1 MSYGTNRR
9 PDPGKIGGSGN
20 AGDFNIEG
28 TWLCSDGSEALIFE
42 QQKMT
47 SGVQEYMCRINMAN
61 GTRGTMRTM
70 NSQKTVMRILAGK
83 TSRGTLADN
92 VMTWKDGTT
101 WTLMSAERSRSAPPF
116 GAAPQQKVDRKTM
129 QKPNLD
135 WDHVL
140 NKPKNGGTTPEA
152 GDTRQNTNQHII
164 KIENQTDAPPMVN
177 KKSKTKK
184 PDGVTPVE
192 VELGVVSSN
201 SPTYGGP
208 DAVPES
214 PKSAIYDTW
223 SNLEMQAAEQTM
235 YLEELIEENAQYSG
249 YLKSQVADQS
259 LGNVDFEGATVRQK
273 EIYRILDNLETQ
285 RKKIDREVDEPELL
299 EAALQNR
306 NLMLNKMK
314 EYAQG
319 ISDAV
324 TNKDGAEMARKEE
337 RYEMAYF
344 DLMELNKVIANYEFE
359 RVKQYKAKIEFA
371 EKFYDKDKT
380 YDEFKKFWL
389 KVFGVKLQELL
400 FEDCMMGYNLLE
412 EDKRKQMVTFEM
424 FLMFLAHE
432 HEVESAAEA
441 LNLIKD
447 NQRMAAHF
455 EQERYKTR
463 KLCFFVFL
471 WISLLIYLVVHQ
483 GGTQY
488 RYLQTKG
495 VRQVLFETI
504 ENDHQFEHTTNV
516 GLMWIFLKKVLVP
529 FLYGTKEYMSFG
541 EGETD
546 ISGYTD
552 EGGEFGIQQAVNPY
566 LLGGVRL
573 RQIRLK
579 GKDCSNI
586 GSGNDYFR
594 CTEAR
599 EYDESDW
606 TLAEDDVIQWQSK
619 SDLDEQTYEYPWTT
633 TYFQGSGYAVDLAP
647 FNDYTLCPSV
657 DDDGNMPDDAPEGC
671 AEHCTVWAAGDGWDE
686 GGAVPLAQCKVLA
699 RLQDLHDKMFVD
711 DKTRVLFID
720 FNLYNPSQELHT
732 VARLQF
738 EFALGTVYPSM
749 NIATVNF
756 FAWKNEGAYFFQF
769 GFIALSAVFVLLH
782 MAEMLFNMRVLGGPA
797 WFPACCGCPND
808 GKIPVHLSKHEML
821 LSGKNTLS
829 FMEWNPSQGVLKLA
843 LGKTTGLRV
852 MLSQENLTRMVQRS
866 LERIVCKDKPA
877 GSIKVTKV
885 TPDATD
891 HGGVDVL
898 LDISGLPEQ
907 SLEHKKQSSRRRNK
921 RSKNKEKGG
930 FCKKAVY
937 PVGHLTFEE
946 HEKVI
951 FRLLA
956 EDLEANLDT
965 DQYLQAAVVL
975 VRRDLTGKDFI
986 FGNGITILYSS
997 FWSLLDL
1004 LLCILLIIF
1013 IVWDTVSFFNI
1024 DEDEL
1029 VQVDKF
1035 KSFRAIYYNY
1045 EWELLICFMVTWCA
1059 TLKLIQ
1065 ALMSINKHVS
1075 MFWSMLKKSSGHL
1088 LNFLV
1093 LLFVIVLTFAMS
1105 GWALFSGQLE
1115 EFRTIP
1121 WTIYNLLNFTFDSL
1135 FFEEV
1140 IHASFLGI
1148 IYYVAWGVLMPFIL
1162 INVFIAILMTAWD
1175 ETVTEHDLSSMS
1187 PENNNKKRGLL
1198 AKLFPFFENKVV
1210 EGDIQKMGPQ
1220 ASLTDPKH
1228 WRKVYPAGC
1237 PKRKLMSYLEQQ
1249 LGIKPEDAEQ
1259 IIRFVDT
1266 DDSGTF
1272 EWHELNDAL
1281 KNLKPS
1287 LENSLI
1293 PMTRLQTKTLRK
1305 EQLLLKEHLEK
1316 VTGKLEN
1323 MAPEDQAQNDTGM
1336 TMKEQIEMLNQ
1347 KIDTLTDLTASIMRQ
1362 V

>member
-1 MSYGTNRR
+1 
-9 PDPGKIGGSGN
+9 
-20 AGDFNIEG
+20 
-28 TWLCSDGSEALIFE
+28 
-42 QQKMT
+42 MT

-70 NSQKTVMRILAGK
+70 NNQKTVMRILGGK
-83 TSRGTLADN
+83 TSRGSLADN

-101 WTLMSAERSRSAPPF
+101 WTRMSAERSRSAPPYGVAKGIVSPRKALF
-116 GAAPQQKVDRKTM
+116 ARPHQKVDRQTM
-129 QKPNLD
+129 QKPKVN

-140 NKPKNGGTTPEA
+140 KPKNGGTTPAEA
-152 GDTRQNTNQHII
+152 GDTRQNNNQHII

-177 KKSKTKK
+177 NRTKTRK
-184 PDGVTPVE
+184 PGNVTPVE

-201 SPTYGGP
+201 SPTYGGTI
-208 DAVPES
+208 AAPES
-214 PKSAIYDTW
+214 PKSAMYDTW
-223 SNLEMQAAEQTM
+223 SNLEMQAAEQIM
-235 YLEELIEENAQYSG
+235 FLEELIEENAHYSN

-259 LGNVDFEGATVRQK
+259 LGNVDFEGATKRQK

-324 TNKDGAEMARKEE
+324 GNKDGAEMARKEE

-371 EKFYDKDKT
+371 EKFYEKDKT
-380 YDEFKKFWL
+380 YDEFKKFWF

-447 NQRMAAHF
+447 NQRMEAHF

-471 WISLLIYLVVHQ
+471 WVALLIYLIVHQ

-516 GLMWIFLKKVLVP
+516 GLMWIFLKKVVVP

-546 ISGYTD
+546 ISGYTKED
-552 EGGEFGIQQAVNPY
+552 FGVQQAVNPY

-573 RQIRLK
+573 RQVRLK

-586 GSGNDYFR
+586 GEGHPYFLCQSR
-594 CTEAR
+594 D
-599 EYDESDW
+599 YDESDW
-606 TLAEDDVIQWQSK
+606 TMPDGTEIPFRSK
-619 SDLDEQTYEYPWTT
+619 DDLDEQTYEFPWTT
-633 TYFQGSGYAVDLAP
+633 TTFPGGGYAVDLVP
-647 FNDYTLCPSV
+647 FNNYDLCTGE
-657 DDDGNMPDDAPEGC
+657 DGDPDGCDAC
-671 AEHCTVWAAGDGWDE
+671 DFDSMGDTGHAE
-686 GGAVPLAQCKVLA
+686 GGAVPLQQCLA
-699 RLQDLHDKMFVD
+699 LNTIQQLHDGMFVD
-711 DKTRVLFID
+711 DKTRVLFVD

-732 VARLQF
+732 VARMQF
-738 EFALGTVYPSM
+738 EFAFGTVYPSM
-749 NIATVNF
+749 NIATINF
-756 FAWKNEGAYFFQF
+756 FAWKNEGYYFWQF
-769 GFIALSAVFVLLH
+769 GFIALSAAFIFLH
-782 MAEMLFNMRVLGGPA
+782 LYEIYYNMKVLGGPA
-797 WFPACCGCPND
+797 WFPKFCGCPND

-866 LERIVCKDKPA
+866 LERIVAKDKPA

-885 TPDATD
+885 TPNATD

-898 LDISGLPEQ
+898 LHISGLPEQ
-907 SLEHKKQSSRRRNK
+907 SLEHKKQSNRRRTK
-921 RSKNKEKGG
+921 RSKSQEKGSM
-930 FCKKAVY
+930 CAKPVY
-937 PVGHLTFEE
+937 PIGHLTFEE
-946 HEKVI
+946 HEKFI

-956 EDLEANLDT
+956 EDLEGNLDT
-965 DQYLQAAVVL
+965 DQHLQAAVVL
-975 VRRDLTGKDFI
+975 VRRDLTGWDYV
-986 FGNGITILYSS
+986 FGNGLTILYSS

-1004 LLCILLIIF
+1004 ILCLLLIVF
-1013 IVWDTVSFFNI
+1013 IVWDTTSFFNI
-1024 DEDEL
+1024 DEDDF
-1029 VQVDKF
+1029 VQVNKF
-1035 KSFRAIYYNY
+1035 KSFRAIFYNY
-1045 EWELLICFMVTWCA
+1045 EWELLVCFLVTWCA

-1065 ALMSINKHVS
+1065 ALMSINRHVS

-1135 FFEEV
+1135 FFAEV
-1140 IHASFLGI
+1140 VQASFLGI
-1148 IYYVAWGVLMPFIL
+1148 VYYVAWGVLMPFIL

-1175 ETVTEHDLSSMS
+1175 ETVTEHELSSMS
-1187 PENNNKKRGLL
+1187 PENKHKKRGLL
-1198 AKLFPFFENKVV
+1198 AKLFPFFENKDV
-1210 EGDIQKMGPQ
+1210 EGDIQKMGP
-1220 ASLTDPKH
+1220 ASHLTDPKH

-1237 PKRKLMSYLEQQ
+1237 PKRKLMAYLEQQ

-1293 PMTRLQTKTLRK
+1293 PMTRVQTKILRK
-1305 EQLLLKEHLEK
+1305 EQLLLKEGFDKIRRKLEHMWPEHLEK
-1316 VTGKLEN
+1316 VTGKLDN
-1323 MAPEDQAQNDTGM
+1323 MAPEQEVSIDNGM
-1336 TMKEQIEMLNQ
+1336 TMKDQIDLLNQ

-1362 V
+1362 I